1 LSENKDKLTLLAEK
15 LLSAEVIFKEDLVD
29 IFGKRP
35 WEKEEDQIEF
45 VASSEKPL
53 IESPESENSEDV
65 SISDEPK
72 TEVQEDKSGEENTA
86 SEENT
91 ES

>member
-1 LSENKDKLTLLAEK
+1 LTLLAEK

-45 VASSEKPL
+45 VAPSEKPL
-53 IESPESENSEDV
+53 IESTEEGNSEDV
-65 SISDEPK
+65 SISDEPETK
-72 TEVQEDKSGEENTA
+72 GQEEKSTEENTA